1 MIFEHNDRQ
10 VRVFPGVHGE
20 NGMNYHFA
28 SRIEHT
34 PRSFIREILKVT
46 EEPGVISFAGGL
58 PNPGLFPV
66 EGLLTAARDV
76 LREDGARVLQYATT
90 EGYRPLREYIAR
102 FYEERHHIRLSPD
115 NILITNGSQ
124 QCLDLVGK
132 VLIDAGDTVAIER
145 PGYLGAIQAFSLYE
159 PSFRG
164 ITLADDGPDP
174 ADLERVI
181 RDHAPVMFYGV
192 PNFQNPSGVTYSSRA
207 RKELAGIM
215 EGSGTLYIED
225 DAYGELRFMGEPVPP
240 VYSYM
245 PDQVVLTGSFS
256 KIIAPGL
263 RMGWMAAPGPVF
275 SALVTAKQ
283 ATDLHSNYLTQ
294 RIIHRFL
301 TDNDVSRH
309 IDTIR
314 DAYRRQ
320 RDVMVRT
327 IEEMFPPEVTFTRP
341 EGGMFL
347 WATLPEEMSAME
359 LFNRAIRDQVAF
371 VPGDPFYTD
380 GGGKN
385 SMRLNFSN
393 SDEET
398 IVEGITRLSRLIG
411 SMMKEN

>member
-1 MIFEHNDRQ
+1 
-10 VRVFPGVHGE
+10 
-20 NGMNYHFA
+20 MNYHFA

-66 EGLLTAARDV
+66 NGILDAARDV
-76 LREDGARVLQYATT
+76 LKEDGPRALQYATT

-102 FYEERHHIRLSPD
+102 FYQERHQISLSPD

-132 VLIDAGDTVAIER
+132 VLVNSGDTVAIER

-159 PSFRG
+159 PSFEG
-164 ITLADDGPDP
+164 ITLAGDGPDP
-174 ADLERVI
+174 AAVERVI
-181 RDHAPVMFYGV
+181 RDYAPVMFYGV
-192 PNFQNPSGVTYSSRA
+192 PNFQNPSGVTYSARA

-215 EGSGTLYIED
+215 EGTGTLYVED

-245 PDQVVLTGSFS
+245 PDQVILTGSFS

-263 RMGWMAAPGPVF
+263 RMGWMTAPGPVF

-301 TDNDVSRH
+301 IDNDVSRH

-320 RDVMVRT
+320 RDVMVKT
-327 IEEMFPPEVTFTRP
+327 IEETFPEEVTFTRP

-347 WATLPEEMSAME
+347 WASLPERLRAMD
-359 LFNRAIRDQVAF
+359 LFNRAIREQVAF

-380 GGGKN
+380 GGGTN

-393 SDEET
+393 SDEGM
-398 IVEGITRLSRLIG
+398 IVEGITRLSRLIEA
-411 SMMKEN
+411 MMKGK

>member
-1 MIFEHNDRQ
+1 MD
-10 VRVFPGVHGE
+10 
-20 NGMNYHFA
+20 YHFS

-66 EGLLTAARDV
+66 DGLLEAARDV
-76 LREDGARVLQYATT
+76 LKEDGPRVLQYATT

-102 FYEERHHIRLSPD
+102 FYHEKHHIDLSPD
-115 NILITNGSQ
+115 TILITNGSQ

-132 VLIDAGDTVAIER
+132 VLIDTGDSVAIER

-159 PSFRG
+159 PTFRG
-164 ITLADDGPDP
+164 ITLTGDGPDM
-174 ADLERVI
+174 ADLEQVLN
-181 RDHAPVMFYGV
+181 DYAPAMFYGV
-192 PNFQNPSGVTYSSRA
+192 PNFQNPSGATYSERA

-215 EGSGTLYIED
+215 EGTGTLFIED
-225 DAYGELRFMGEPVPP
+225 DAYGELRFMGKAVPP

-245 PDQVVLTGSFS
+245 PDQVILTGSFS

-263 RMGWMAAPGPVF
+263 RMGWMAAPAPVY

-283 ATDLHSNYLTQ
+283 ASDLHSNYLTQ

-314 DAYRRQ
+314 DVYRRQ
-320 RDVMVRT
+320 RDVMVKT
-327 IEEMFPPEVTFTRP
+327 IEETFPREVTFTRP

-347 WATLPEEMSAME
+347 WVTLPERISAMD
-359 LFNRAIRDQVAF
+359 LFNRAIREQVAF

-393 SDEET
+393 SDEEA
-398 IVEGITRLSRLIG
+398 IVEGITRLSRLIR
-411 SMMKEN
+411 SMMKE

>member
-1 MIFEHNDRQ
+1 MTDRSGNFREST
-10 VRVFPGVHGE
+10 VKNR
-20 NGMNYHFA
+20 MNYHFA

-34 PRSFIREILKVT
+34 PRSFIREILKLT
-46 EEPGVISFAGGL
+46 EEPGMISFAGGL

-66 EGLLTAARDV
+66 EGLQNAARDV
-76 LREDGARVLQYATT
+76 LKEDGPQVLQYATT

-102 FYEERHHIRLSPD
+102 FYYEKHNISLSPD

-132 VLIDAGDTVAIER
+132 VLINPGDPVAIER

-164 ITLADDGPDP
+164 VTLAGDGPDP
-174 ADLERVI
+174 LALERVI
-181 RDHAPVMFYGV
+181 RDFSPVMFYGV
-192 PNFQNPSGVTYSSRA
+192 PNFQNPSGITYSEPA
-207 RKELAGIM
+207 RRKLAGIM
-215 EGSGTLYIED
+215 EGTGTLYIED
-225 DAYGELRFMGEPVPP
+225 DAYGELRFIGEPVPP

-245 PDQVVLTGSFS
+245 PDQVILTGSFS

-263 RMGWMAAPGPVF
+263 RMGWMAAPGPVYT
-275 SALVTAKQ
+275 ALVTAKQ
-283 ATDLHSNYLTQ
+283 ATDLHSNYLAQ

-309 IDTIR
+309 IDTIK

-320 RDVMVRT
+320 RDVMVKT
-327 IEEMFPPEVTFTRP
+327 IEEAFPKEVTFTRP

-347 WATLPEEMSAME
+347 WVTLPERMSAMD
-359 LFNRAIRDQVAF
+359 LFHRAIREQVAF

-380 GGGKN
+380 GAGSN

-398 IVEGITRLSRLIG
+398 IVEGITRLSQLIV
-411 SMMKEN
+411 SMVEER

>member
-10 VRVFPGVHGE
+10 VREIPGVHGE
-20 NGMNYHFA
+20 NGMKYHFA
-28 SRIEHT
+28 TRIEHT
-34 PRSFIREILKVT
+34 PRSFIREIHKVT

-66 EGLLTAARDV
+66 DDLLTAARDV
-76 LREDGARVLQYATT
+76 LSEDGARVLQYATT

-102 FYEERHHIRLSPD
+102 FYKERHNITLSPD
-115 NILITNGSQ
+115 TILITNGSQ

-145 PGYLGAIQAFSLYE
+145 PGYLGAIQAFSQYE
-159 PSFRG
+159 PSFQG

-174 ADLERVI
+174 AGVERVI
-181 RDHAPVMFYGV
+181 REYEPVMFYGV
-192 PNFQNPSGVTYSSRA
+192 PNFQNPSGVTYSGPA

-215 EGSGTLYIED
+215 EGTGTLYIED

-245 PDQVVLTGSFS
+245 PDQVILTGSFS

-301 TDNDVSRH
+301 IDNDVSRH

-314 DAYRRQ
+314 DAYRCQ
-320 RDVMVRT
+320 RDVMVKT
-327 IEEMFPPEVTFTRP
+327 IEETFPEEVSFTRP

-347 WATLPEEMSAME
+347 WATLPERLRAMD
-359 LFNRAIRDQVAF
+359 LFNRAIREQVAF

-380 GGGKN
+380 GGGMN

-398 IVEGITRLSRLIG
+398 IVEGITRLSRLIEA
-411 SMMKEN
+411 MMKG

>member
-1 MIFEHNDRQ
+1 VN
-10 VRVFPGVHGE
+10 
-20 NGMNYHFA
+20 NTTNYHFA

-46 EEPGVISFAGGL
+46 EESGVISFAGGL

-66 EGLLTAARDV
+66 KGLLSAAGDV
-76 LREDGARVLQYATT
+76 LSEDGARVLQYATT

-102 FYEERHHIRLSPD
+102 FYYERHNIRLSPD

-132 VLIDAGDTVAIER
+132 VLVNPGGTVAIER

-159 PSFRG
+159 PSFQG
-164 ITLADDGPDP
+164 ITLAGDGPDLP
-174 ADLERVI
+174 SLERVI
-181 RDHAPVMFYGV
+181 RDYSPAIFYGV
-192 PNFQNPSGVTYSSRA
+192 PNFQNPSGVTYSERSRI
-207 RKELAGIM
+207 ELARIM
-215 EGSGTLYIED
+215 EGTDTLYIED
-225 DAYGELRFMGEPVPP
+225 DAYGELRFMGNAIPP

-245 PDQVVLTGSFS
+245 PDQVIMTGSFS

-301 TDNDVSRH
+301 VDNDVNVH
-309 IDTIR
+309 INTIR

-320 RDVMVRT
+320 RDIMVKT
-327 IEEMFPPEVTFTRP
+327 IEETFPEEVTCTRP

-347 WATLPEEMSAME
+347 WVTLPGPLRAMD
-359 LFNRAIRDQVAF
+359 LFNRAIREQVAF

-380 GGGKN
+380 GGGTN

-393 SDEET
+393 SNGEM
-398 IVEGITRLSRLIG
+398 IVEGITRLSGLIK
-411 SMMKEN
+411 SMLKES

>member
-1 MIFEHNDRQ
+1 VIENTGSKNRE
-10 VRVFPGVHGE
+10 FPALLV
-20 NGMNYHFA
+20 NNTMNYRLA
-28 SRIEHT
+28 SRIQHT

-46 EEPGVISFAGGL
+46 EEPGIISFAGGL

-66 EGLLTAARDV
+66 KGILSAAEDV
-76 LREDGARVLQYATT
+76 LAEDGARVLQYATT

-102 FYEERHHIRLSPD
+102 FYYERHNISLSPD

-132 VLIDAGDTVAIER
+132 VLVNPGDAVAIER

-159 PSFRG
+159 PSFQG
-164 ITLADDGPDP
+164 ITLAEDGPDTESI
-174 ADLERVI
+174 ERVI
-181 RDHAPVMFYGV
+181 RNYEPAIFYGV
-192 PNFQNPSGVTYSSRA
+192 PNFQNPSGMTYSERSR
-207 RKELAGIM
+207 REVAGII
-215 EGSGTLYIED
+215 EGTGTLYVED
-225 DAYGELRFMGEPVPP
+225 DAYGELRFMGKPVPP

-245 PDQVVLTGSFS
+245 PDQVILTGSFS

-301 TDNDVSRH
+301 ADNDVSVH

-320 RDVMVRT
+320 RDVMVAT
-327 IEEMFPPEVTFTRP
+327 IEETFPEEVTFTRP

-347 WATLPEEMSAME
+347 WVTLPGRLRAMD
-359 LFNRAIRDQVAF
+359 LFNRAIRKQVAF

-380 GGGKN
+380 GGGTQ

-393 SDEET
+393 SNEEM
-398 IVEGITRLSRLIG
+398 IAEGITRLSGLIE
-411 SMMKEN
+411 SMLEEL